1 MVILGERVSQIGGAG
16 RTAGTRTAG
25 CATLSGVWSEG
36 LMEWFATHGRHQ
48 LPWRLT
54 TDPWAVLVSEVM
66 LQQTSV
72 ARVLP
77 RWHRFIGRW
86 PAPADCADAALE
98 DVLLEWQGL
107 GYPRRARALWLTAA
121 RVAGGG
127 WPADE
132 VGLRTL
138 PGVGQYTARALLAFT
153 DLSPDSAPPPRD
165 VNLGRVAARAALGR
179 HPGEVAPATLDAVL
193 RDGRPAG
200 VSLRL
205 YTYALFDVGATLCR
219 ARPDCARCPL
229 DRRCLARAR
238 DLQMPPPAP
247 RRAPYRGSLR
257 ELRGALLTEALRS
270 PSASLAQLTTA
281 VGALPEA
288 TPQRIQSAMDGL
300 VADGLLAGRIAAQ
313 R

>member
-1 MVILGERVSQIGGAG
+1 V
-16 RTAGTRTAG
+16 AG
-25 CATLSGVWSEG
+25 CATLRTVWSEG
-36 LMEWFATHGRHQ
+36 LIEWFAANGRHD

-77 RWHRFIGRW
+77 RWQRFVERW
-86 PAPADCADAALE
+86 PTAAACADADLE

-107 GYPRRARALWLTAA
+107 GYPRRARALWLTAGHVTGA
-121 RVAGGG
+121 G

-153 DLSPDSAPPPRD
+153 TLGGDSARPPRD

-179 HPGEVAPATLDAVL
+179 HPSQVAPMALDAVL

-200 VSLRL
+200 MSLRQ
-205 YTYALFDVGATLCR
+205 YTYALFDIGATRCR
-219 ARPDCARCPL
+219 TKPDCARCPL
-229 DRRCLARAR
+229 DRNCVARAR
-238 DLQMPPPAP
+238 DLLMPAPAP

-257 ELRGALLTEALRS
+257 QLRGALLTQALRW
-270 PSASLAQLTTA
+270 PSASASQLATA
-281 VGALPEA
+281 VSALPEA
-288 TPQRIQSAMDGL
+288 TPQRIQSAFDSL
-300 VADGLLAGRIAAQ
+300 LADGLLAGRVAAQ